1 MFLYAYVIQ
10 RCITTNRLLV
20 KLTLGNCTNVNG
32 NILFSVCF
40 LVDHVEDPKPS
51 SLSTGKQVV
60 LLIVGVI
67 LICGCVFIGGLIY
80 SKQQEQQRKRF
91 Y

>member
-1 MFLYAYVIQ
+1 MKMEIL
-10 RCITTNRLLV
+10 
-20 KLTLGNCTNVNG
+20 
-32 NILFSVCF
+32 ILFST
-40 LVDHVEDPKPS
+40 LKTDHVEDPKPS

-67 LICGCVFIGGLIY
+67 LICGCVFIGGLFY